1 MAAPKYEIS
10 RGHLPK
16 TLKTLA
22 CFSKFQSM
30 FLAIHN
36 TVFIPS
42 FEQTTQGLFKNT
54 FPIFQG
60 LHSVQK
66 RA

>member
-1 MAAPKYEIS
+1 MS
-10 RGHLPK
+10 
-16 TLKTLA
+16 
-22 CFSKFQSM
+22 
-30 FLAIHN
+30 LAIHN
-36 TVFIPS
+36 TVFVPT
-42 FEQTTQGLFKNT
+42 FEQTTQGLFKDT